1 MGLHLIPWLK
11 TPVKVDY
18 AFSQVGWVTCDPR
31 GAMMKIQPRGF
42 KNPPYKLNLNDRRS
56 ITQLMT
62 NAHSIQSVLTHA
74 ATLLNAKHN
83 DAKTAKLEAQLLLQN
98 VLNVNRAWL
107 IAHENDAIEAIS
119 GQANIFASYQ
129 ALINRRV
136 NGEPIAYILGSRE
149 FYGLKLKVSP
159 DTLIP
164 RPDTETLVD
173 AALVKIGLLLS
184 PSPLAPLPPTGEGN
198 KAAILSPSPAG
209 GRGVGERGIITIL
222 DLGTGS
228 GAIAL
233 AIAKH
238 RPQAF
243 VLALDVSQAALDVA
257 IVNAKNLKIPNVEF
271 VLSDWFSALNQQNNM
286 QKFDV
291 IVSNPPYIEQNDE
304 HLSQGDLRFEPIS
317 ALASG
322 ADGLDAICIIIS
334 QAKNHLNPHGWLLLE
349 HGYHQ
354 AANVANLLKKAGFS
368 HIETIKDLGGND
380 RVTLGKI
387 SKLSFWAKAKNPVV
401 PKKILKTE
409 FFAFA

>member
-1 MGLHLIPWLK
+1 M
-11 TPVKVDY
+11 
-18 AFSQVGWVTCDPR
+18 
-31 GAMMKIQPRGF
+31 
-42 KNPPYKLNLNDRRS
+42 
-56 ITQLMT
+56 
-62 NAHSIQSVLTHA
+62 
-74 ATLLNAKHN
+74 
-83 DAKTAKLEAQLLLQN
+83 
-98 VLNVNRAWL
+98 
-107 IAHENDAIEAIS
+107 
-119 GQANIFASYQ
+119 
-129 ALINRRV
+129 
-136 NGEPIAYILGSRE
+136 
-149 FYGLKLKVSP
+149 
-159 DTLIP
+159 IP

-173 AALVKIGLLLS
+173 AALVKVDLLLS
-184 PSPLAPLPPTGEGN
+184 PSPQPLSRQRARDLNSPLDSPHPLAGEG
-198 KAAILSPSPAG
+198 L
-209 GRGVGERGIITIL
+209 GERGIITIL

-257 IVNAKNLKIPNVEF
+257 IENAKNLKIPNIEF
-271 VLSDWFSALNQQNNM
+271 VLSDWFSALNQQNNT

-349 HGYHQ
+349 HGYNQ

-387 SKLSFWAKAKNPVV
+387 SKLSF
-401 PKKILKTE
+401 
-409 FFAFA
+409 